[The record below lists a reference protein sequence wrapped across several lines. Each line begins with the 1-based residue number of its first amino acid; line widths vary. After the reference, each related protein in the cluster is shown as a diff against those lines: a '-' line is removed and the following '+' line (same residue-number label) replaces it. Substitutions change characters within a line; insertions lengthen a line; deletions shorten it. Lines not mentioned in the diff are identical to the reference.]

1 MVTRLV
7 TRGARPLTERI
18 VRDAKPRPST
28 FTVWDAE
35 VRGLGFRVTR
45 AGVKSYILDYRAG
58 GRRRRVTLARCSEI
72 SLRDARVRAGR
83 ELVAIRAGEADP
95 LDLRRAAQV
104 APTVAEGLDRFL
116 DGYAP
121 ARIKIGR
128 LSPRTLETYRNQAK
142 LYIRP
147 ALGKR
152 RVADV
157 TRRDVERAVGRLP
170 NATRNRALALLSR
183 LFNLFERWE
192 WRPQHT
198 NPARGVERAREEA
211 RDRVLDSGEL
221 AALSAALERLEERFP
236 ASVAAIRV
244 AALTGLRISEVCSI
258 RWEHVDF
265 ESGRVTLPETKT
277 GRRVHHFA
285 DAALDIVR
293 AMPRINRGDHV
304 FTVDARG
311 PLTYRTAR
319 THFGEAVQL
328 AGLPDV
334 RLHDLRRTVMTN
346 AAAAGVGVHVLRDL
360 LGHKTSTMA
369 DRYVR
374 AVGSPVADARRAIGA
389 AMAAAMAGEGGRG

>member
-1 MVTRLV
+1 M
-7 TRGARPLTERI
+7 LTERI
-18 VRDAKPRPST
+18 IRDAKPEAVQR
-28 FTVWDAE
+28 VLWDGQIK
-35 VRGLGFRVTR
+35 GLGVRVTV
-45 AGVKSYILDYRAG
+45 AGAKSYVIDYRTG
-58 GRRRRVTLARCSEI
+58 GRQRRATIGRCCAM
-72 SLRDARVRAGR
+72 SLREARERAAR
-83 ELVAIRAGEADP
+83 ELAGIREGEADP
-95 LDLRRAAQV
+95 LERRREGRE
-104 APTVAEGLDRFL
+104 APTVGEGLDRFL
-116 DGYAP
+116 DEYAP
-121 ARIKIGR
+121 ERVGLGR
-128 LSPRTLETYRNQAK
+128 LSPRTLQTYRNQTK

-157 TRRDVERAVGRLP
+157 RRRDVERAVRRLP
-170 NATRNRALALLSR
+170 HATRNRVLALVSR
-183 LFNLFERWE
+183 VFNLFETWE

-211 RDRVLDSGEL
+211 RDRVLDSREL
-221 AALSAALERLEERFP
+221 EALSAALEWLEERFP

-277 GRRVHHFA
+277 GRRVHHFP
-285 DAALDIVR
+285 DAALDILG

-304 FTVDARG
+304 FAVDARG
-311 PLTYRTAR
+311 PLTYRTVR
-319 THFGEAVQL
+319 THFGEAAKL
-328 AGLPDV
+328 ARLPDI

-360 LGHKTSTMA
+360 LGHKTTAMA

-389 AMAAAMAGEGGRG
+389 AMAVAMAGEGGTAAPRSRRHG

>member
-1 MVTRLV
+1 M
-7 TRGARPLTERI
+7 LTERI
-18 VRDAKPRPST
+18 IRDAKPEAVQR
-28 FTVWDAE
+28 VLWDGQIK
-35 VRGLGFRVTR
+35 GLGVRVTV
-45 AGVKSYILDYRAG
+45 AGAKSYVIDYRTG
-58 GRRRRVTLARCSEI
+58 GRQRRATICRCSAMSLREARDRAARELAGIREGEPDPLERRRE
-72 SLRDARVRAGR
+72 GR
-83 ELVAIRAGEADP
+83 EAL
-95 LDLRRAAQV
+95 
-104 APTVAEGLDRFL
+104 TVGEGLDRFL
-116 DGYAP
+116 DEYAP
-121 ARIKIGR
+121 ERVGLGR
-128 LSPRTLETYRNQAK
+128 LSPRTLQTYRNQAK

-157 TRRDVERAVGRLP
+157 RRRDVERAVRRLP
-170 NATRNRALALLSR
+170 HATRNRVLALLSR
-183 LFNLFERWE
+183 VFNLFETWE

-211 RDRVLDSGEL
+211 RDRVLDSREL
-221 AALSAALERLEERFP
+221 AALSAALEWLEERFP

-258 RWEHVDF
+258 KWEHVDF

-277 GRRVHHFA
+277 GRRVHHFP
-285 DAALDIVR
+285 DAALDILG

-304 FTVDARG
+304 FAVDARG
-311 PLTYRTAR
+311 PLTYRTVR
-319 THFGEAVQL
+319 THFGEAAKL
-328 AGLPDV
+328 ARLPDI

-360 LGHKTSTMA
+360 LGHKTTAMA

-389 AMAAAMAGEGGRG
+389 AMAVAMAGEGGTAAPRSRRHG